1 MEWRLMNIRSSS
13 LFSGSRLAALALAA
27 GLMTLGATSANAQ
40 WFRWPR
46 WDAALPAEEVA
57 RLLEESGYRLTGPV
71 YRNGPV
77 YVANVVGRG
86 ADAERLIIDAHD
98 GRLLQRYALAPARR
112 AAAAAGDWASPRA
125 RVSPDDAWLDNEDD
139 VGAPRPPAV
148 VYGDSGASLHL
159 PPLDPAPPLHAPQTN
174 EVARADD
181 SSSSPYVILAPPP
194 AAREPALEK
203 PRPKPQ
209 VRHKKPDPTPV
220 ASPAATP
227 APGDAKATPGAP
239 AAATPAASAQPQ
251 ADAAAASPRV
261 ADTKAA
267 PAPEVIA
274 PAPAPPAKAAK
285 PNDVPV
291 APLE

>member
-1 MEWRLMNIRSSS
+1 MNMRSSS
-13 LFSGSRLAALALAA
+13 LFSGSKLAALALAA
-27 GLMTLGATSANAQ
+27 GLMTLGATSADAQ

-46 WDAALPAEEVA
+46 WDAALPAVEVE

-77 YVANVVGRG
+77 YVANVLGRG

-112 AAAAAGDWASPRA
+112 AAVVAGDWASPRA
-125 RVSPDDAWLDNEDD
+125 RVSPDDDAWLDNDD
-139 VGAPRPPAV
+139 DANAPRPPAAL
-148 VYGDSGASLHL
+148 YGESSSASLHL
-159 PPLDPAPPLHAPQTN
+159 PPPDPAPPLHAPQTDQ
-174 EVARADD
+174 VARADN
-181 SSSSPYVILAPPP
+181 SASSPYVILAPP
-194 AAREPALEK
+194 AAPHEPALEK

-209 VRHKKPDPTPV
+209 ARHRKPEPTPV
-220 ASPAATP
+220 ASPAAAP
-227 APGDAKATPGAP
+227 ASIDAKATPGAP
-239 AAATPAASAQPQ
+239 AAAATPAAPAQPQ
-251 ADAAAASPRV
+251 ADAAAAAASRV

-274 PAPAPPAKAAK
+274 PAPAAPPPKAAK